1 MFDLQDFL
9 NRAMQGAGVTTDY
22 KLAQAT
28 GLTKQAI
35 SKYRLG
41 SSMPDERA
49 IVLLCQFTGDDPM
62 MVVLQVQH
70 ERAANE
76 EAKSLWGGMADRL
89 KKSTKAAKTA
99 VLIATVSVAAHQEP
113 AQAASVH
120 PALSALENTANCV
133 K

>member
-1 MFDLQDFL
+1 MFDLQNL
-9 NRAMQGAGVTTDY
+9 IERAMQGAGVTSAY
-22 KLAQAT
+22 GLAKAT
-28 GLTKQAI
+28 GLTEAAI
-35 SKYRLG
+35 SNYRKGKNL
-41 SSMPDERA
+41 PDERA

-70 ERAANE
+70 DRAANE

-113 AQAASVH
+113 AQAASLH
-120 PALSALENTANCV
+120 PALSALGQKMQIV
-133 K
+133 